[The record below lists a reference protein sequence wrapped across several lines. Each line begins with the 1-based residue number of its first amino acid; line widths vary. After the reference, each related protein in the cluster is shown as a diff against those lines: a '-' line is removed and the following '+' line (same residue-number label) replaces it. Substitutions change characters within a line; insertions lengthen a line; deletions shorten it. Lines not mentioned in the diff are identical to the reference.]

1 MGINPVALRIK
12 SIQLQLC
19 CFRIT
24 RRKKTKEKLGE
35 INFRRIL
42 ILPQIIKRK
51 RKGI

>member
-35 INFRRIL
+35 INFRIL